1 MKKILTTIALLSC
14 LNIASLIHAETTI
27 IIDGIEYG
35 LGEETA
41 NVVGYDKN
49 LEEIDIPE
57 TIQVDGKDYTVVSI
71 AERLF
76 FNSTITS
83 INLPAKLTE
92 IGKYAF
98 YGSKGLTEMIIPN
111 SVVSIGESAFEKCT
125 SIETL
130 SISSSLP
137 IIEERTFHQCFSIKS
152 VTIPPSVKEIGKAAF
167 ESCYSME
174 ALSLPSSLE
183 KIEQGAFYG
192 CDNLTSL
199 TIPSSVTEI
208 GPSAFWNCLK
218 LKSATI
224 SSSLTEIPS
233 GMFYGCHDLTNVVIP
248 SSVSYIGERAFEQC
262 LSLPI
267 LILPPSITT
276 IDEDAFKNCEMLTTI
291 VSYPDVAPSVGR
303 NAFYRVPEDAVVYV
317 PAGTLEQ
324 YASAEGWTGF
334 HDFRE
339 LGSIALTIS
348 STQLNLKVNETAT
361 LTVEVDKAYDVVI
374 ESEAWWTSNPEVA
387 VVEDGKVTA
396 VGEGNA
402 TILYTV
408 IDGTGCPH
416 VASCDVFVDGTAGIE
431 GVSSDDSE
439 SGLIQ
444 YFNLNGVRV
453 NPDALTPGLY
463 IKIEGKRSK
472 KVLIK

>member
-1 MKKILTTIALLSC
+1 MKTLIKTIALFISM
-14 LNIASLIHAETTI
+14 NIASQIAAEASI
-27 IIDGIEYG
+27 WINGIEYS
-35 LGEETA
+35 LGEDTA
-41 NVVGYDKN
+41 SVVGYDKAN
-49 LEEIDIPE
+49 ETIDIPE

-71 AERLF
+71 APRLF

-83 INLPAKLTE
+83 VSLPAKLSD
-92 IGKYAF
+92 IGEFAF
-98 YGSKGLTEMIIPN
+98 YGSKGLTELIIPN
-111 SVVSIGESAFEKCT
+111 SVVSVGESAFEKCT
-125 SIETL
+125 SIETV
-130 SISSSLP
+130 SISSSLTN
-137 IIEERTFHQCFSIKS
+137 IEERTFHQCFSIKS
-152 VTIPPSVKEIGKAAF
+152 MTIPPSVKVIGKAAF

-174 ALSLPSSLE
+174 ELSLPPSLE

-192 CDNLTSL
+192 CDNLASL
-199 TIPSSVTEI
+199 TIPSSVNEI
-208 GPSAFWNCLK
+208 GPSAFWNCIH

-224 SSSLTEIPS
+224 SSSLTIIPY
-233 GMFYGCHDLTNVVIP
+233 GLFYGCHDLTNVVIP
-248 SSVSYIGERAFEQC
+248 SSVSNIGERAFEQC
-262 LSLPI
+262 LKLPI
-267 LILPPSITT
+267 LILPSSITT

-291 VSYPDVAPSVGR
+291 VSYSAATPPAGR

-339 LGSIALTIS
+339 LGSLALTIS
-348 STQLNLKVNETAT
+348 STQLNLNVDETVI
-361 LTVEVDKAYDVVI
+361 LTVEVEKAYDVVI
-374 ESEAWWTSNPEVA
+374 ESETWWTSNPEV
-387 VVEDGKVTA
+387 VIVEDGKVTA
-396 VGEGNA
+396 VGAGNA

-416 VASCDVFVDGTAGIE
+416 VASCDVFVDGSAGIE
-431 GVSSDDSE
+431 GISSDEGE

-444 YFNLNGVRV
+444 YFNLNGMRV
-453 NPDALTPGLY
+453 NPDCLTPGLY